1 MVSTMASSDELNVAL
16 WWVERW
22 ISGSMDDPD
31 WDYPEGEE
39 MGVEKAFEIVQATIG
54 NDRARQR
61 ELWRYL
67 IVSEAEAA
75 RIETD
80 GTLRPFR
87 SPFQSFTTSS
97 MLAASIGADL
107 GRPGEIPLLV
117 RIEAPAADVMFGVED
132 LLADDRAA
140 STMNPLDHWHHQD
153 EIVVRVTEPLRILEC
168 RRILD
173 WDAELEGNDSERL
186 PKMAIG

>member
-1 MVSTMASSDELNVAL
+1 MTSNDTDLNIAL

-39 MGVEKAFEIVQATIG
+39 MGVEKAFETIQSTIG

-67 IVSEAEAA
+67 SVSEREAA
-75 RIETD
+75 RIEAH
-80 GTLRPFR
+80 GTLHPFR

-107 GRPGEIPLLV
+107 GRPGEVSLLV
-117 RIEAPAADVMFGVED
+117 RIEAPGGDIMFGLED
-132 LLADDRAA
+132 LMADDRAA

-153 EIVVRVTEPLRILEC
+153 EIVVRVAEPMKVLEC

-173 WDAELEGNDSERL
+173 WDAELEGNDSPRL
-186 PKMAIG
+186 PSAAMR

>member
-1 MVSTMASSDELNVAL
+1 MTSNEATLNVAL

-39 MGVEKAFEIVQATIG
+39 MGVEKAFETIQATIG
-54 NDRARQR
+54 STRAQRR

-67 IVSEAEAA
+67 SVSEKEAA
-75 RIETD
+75 RIEFQ

-107 GRPGEIPLLV
+107 GRPGEVSLLV
-117 RIEAPAADVMFGVED
+117 RIEAPPGDVMFGVED
-132 LLADDRAA
+132 LLADKRAT
-140 STMNPLDHWHHQD
+140 STMNPLDHWHDQD
-153 EIVVRVTEPLRILEC
+153 EIVVRVTEPLKVLEC

-186 PKMAIG
+186 PTMAMR

>member
-1 MVSTMASSDELNVAL
+1 MSIDESKLGVAL
-16 WWVERW
+16 WWVQRW
-22 ISGSMDDPD
+22 VSGSMDDPD

-39 MGVEKAFEIVQATIG
+39 MGVEKAFETVQETIG
-54 NDRARQR
+54 NARARQR

-67 IVSEAEAA
+67 SVSEGEAD
-75 RIETD
+75 RIESQ

-107 GRPGEIPLLV
+107 DRPGEVSLLV
-117 RIEAPAADVMFGVED
+117 RIEAPPGDVMFGVED
-132 LLADDRAA
+132 LLGDDRAA

-153 EIVVRVTEPLRILEC
+153 EIVVRVTEPLKVLEC

-173 WDAELEGNDSERL
+173 WDAELEGNGCERVST
-186 PKMAIG
+186 MAPR